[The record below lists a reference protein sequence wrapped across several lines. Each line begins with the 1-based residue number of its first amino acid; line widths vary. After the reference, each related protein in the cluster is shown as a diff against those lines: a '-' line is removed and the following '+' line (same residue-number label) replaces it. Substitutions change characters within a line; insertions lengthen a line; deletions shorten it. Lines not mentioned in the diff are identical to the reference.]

1 MVPCLFSFAEPTL
14 QGKLLHLLFK
24 RQPAPGPPRACLSR
38 WSRHRAR
45 RRPGLCAAVQ
55 LRGPAPP
62 TWLHH
67 SNCDETASS
76 SWWRASSTVV
86 GARAH
91 HGRQADGRRQHLG
104 ERGAEAELVRGKLRI
119 MEPRNHVLILSFPIL
134 PTAAPGRSLR
144 ATGPR
149 VASTARP
156 AKEGSATVKV

>member
-1 MVPCLFSFAEPTL
+1 MPSFTPPFPRVVWQQQAEPAPPDRVA
-14 QGKLLHLLFK
+14 GDEEGEDREAGWKLK

-38 WSRHRAR
+38 WSLHRAR

-76 SWWRASSTVV
+76 SWRRASSTVV

-104 ERGAEAELVRGKLRI
+104 ERGAEAEPVRGKLRI
-119 MEPRNHVLILSFPIL
+119 MEP
-134 PTAAPGRSLR
+134 
-144 ATGPR
+144 
-149 VASTARP
+149 
-156 AKEGSATVKV
+156 